1 MSANL
6 SKYILTTLAYYDA
19 LDYPMTAFE
28 IWKCLTRAEDEK
40 TEEKFDLADV
50 LHDYGMGTNHD
61 WEKSDDGVIDKVLGR
76 AVEILIKN
84 EKEQT
89 K

>member
-1 MSANL
+1 MNER
-6 SKYILTTLAYYDA
+6 IGIFLT
-19 LDYPMTAFE
+19 
-28 IWKCLTRAEDEK
+28 DE
-40 TEEKFDLADV
+40 EVLDLADI
-50 LHDYGMGTNHD
+50 LHEYGLATNHN
-61 WEKSDDGVIDKVLGR
+61 WEKGDDSLMDKVFER

>member
-1 MSANL
+1 MNEQTG
-6 SKYILTTLAYYDA
+6 IFLT
-19 LDYPMTAFE
+19 
-28 IWKCLTRAEDEK
+28 DE
-40 TEEKFDLADV
+40 EVLNLADV
-50 LHDYGMGTNHD
+50 LHDYGMGANHD
-61 WEKSDDGVIDKVLGR
+61 WKLGEETTIDKVLGR

>member
-1 MSANL
+1 MNEQTG
-6 SKYILTTLAYYDA
+6 IFLTDEEV
-19 LDYPMTAFE
+19 LD
-28 IWKCLTRAEDEK
+28 I
-40 TEEKFDLADV
+40 ADI
-50 LHDYGMGTNHD
+50 LHDYGLGTYHD
-61 WEKSDDGVIDKVLGR
+61 WKKGDDDVTDKVFER

>member
-1 MSANL
+1 MNEQAG
-6 SKYILTTLAYYDA
+6 IFLT
-19 LDYPMTAFE
+19 
-28 IWKCLTRAEDEK
+28 DE
-40 TEEKFDLADV
+40 EVLDLADI
-50 LHDYGMGTNHD
+50 LHECGLGNNLDWKKGYHD
-61 WEKSDDGVIDKVLGR
+61 VMDKVFEC

>member
-1 MSANL
+1 MNEQTG
-6 SKYILTTLAYYDA
+6 IFLT
-19 LDYPMTAFE
+19 
-28 IWKCLTRAEDEK
+28 DE
-40 TEEKFDLADV
+40 EVLDLADI
-50 LHDYGMGTNHD
+50 LHDYGLATNHD
-61 WEKSDDGVIDKVLGR
+61 WEKGDDGVMDKVFER

>member
-1 MSANL
+1 MNEQTG
-6 SKYILTTLAYYDA
+6 IFLT
-19 LDYPMTAFE
+19 
-28 IWKCLTRAEDEK
+28 DE
-40 TEEKFDLADV
+40 EVLDLADT
-50 LHDYGMGTNHD
+50 LHEYGYGLATNHD
-61 WEKSDDGVIDKVLGR
+61 WGKGGDGVMDKVFER